1 MAARCVILLKGGYL
15 TLGSYIED
23 KNGVVRKRKTHC
35 KHGHEFD
42 GTEVWATNWKGYS
55 CRVCRECSKI
65 RMQRKR
71 EKPDFKANEAA
82 KMRRWRKTNPEAYK
96 AQYTAEFEK
105 RRQILLDARAGGC
118 GTCGEKDPSCLD
130 FHHRDRTTK
139 EGHIG
144 EFRKFGMKRLLA
156 EIAKCD
162 VLCANCHRKHHRDE
176 REQQ

>member
-1 MAARCVILLKGGYL
+1 MASSDYF
-15 TLGSYIED
+15 ED
-23 KNGVVRKRKTHC
+23 KNRVVRKRRETC
-35 KHGHEFD
+35 KHGHRFD

-55 CRVCRECSKI
+55 CRVCRECSRI

-71 EKPDFKANEAA
+71 EKPDFKAREAA
-82 KMRRWRKTNPEAYK
+82 KMRQWRKDNPIAYK
-96 AQYTAEFEK
+96 QGYQAEFERK
-105 RRQILLDARAGGC
+105 KQILFDARDGGC
-118 GTCGEKDPSCLD
+118 ISCGELDQSCLD
-130 FHHRDRTTK
+130 FHHRDPTTK

-176 REQQ
+176 RQQKIEGA